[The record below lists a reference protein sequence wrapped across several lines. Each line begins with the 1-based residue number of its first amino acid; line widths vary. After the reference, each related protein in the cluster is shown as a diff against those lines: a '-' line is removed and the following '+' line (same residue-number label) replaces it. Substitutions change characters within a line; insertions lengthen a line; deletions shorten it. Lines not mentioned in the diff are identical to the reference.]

1 MNNRYKKIGLAAVL
15 VGSLTL
21 TSCSDFLTIKP
32 LNDVVVEN
40 YWEKKSE
47 VAAVVASCY
56 YDMQK
61 AAFTQRLIA
70 WGELR
75 GDNVTETSNLQN
87 NTTTYDFFT
96 NNITTNNYWNDWS
109 AFYNVINLCNT
120 VLYYAP
126 QTQQVD
132 GTFTAE
138 ELHSYEAEVKAIRSL
153 CYFYLVR
160 TFKKV
165 PLVTTASIGDDV
177 DFKVPASSE
186 EDVLGFIETELK
198 EASQYIWNRTYFDDN
213 ADRKGRFNKQSVKA
227 LLADVYLWEGKYQEC
242 ADLCGEILSE
252 KKAEYEKQQQ
262 EMENGTYSSYV
273 SNGAL
278 SLYEGY
284 PLIDGSQSSH
294 YAYNWLYYTGN
305 SFESILEL
313 QFTQEAN
320 LENSGISFFYGDR
333 SNVGSGLLN
342 AASFLCVN
350 DASSLFSDENDERL
364 FENTGYESGKTS
376 SAYYV
381 RKYRYYYGDANQGTL
396 RATFAN
402 WIVYKLT
409 DIMLM
414 RAEALA
420 YLGGDANSEEAFALV
435 KAVNER
441 YCGGESK
448 LTYDASN
455 IKKMVLDERQRET
468 LFEGKRWYDL
478 VRMVRHADDPV
489 KAMSELRSS
498 YLIRKYG
505 RNGQDAVA
513 RMGSLNN
520 LFLPYYQSE
529 VDVNPL
535 LKPDQNPSYQ

>member
-1 MNNRYKKIGLAAVL
+1 MNNIYKKIGVAAIL
-15 VGSLTL
+15 MGSITL

-47 VAAVVASCY
+47 VASVVASCY

-61 AAFTQRLIA
+61 AAFMQRVVA

-109 AFYNVINLCNT
+109 PFYNVINLCNT

-126 QTQQVD
+126 QTQKAD
-132 GTFTAE
+132 GTFTEE
-138 ELHSYEAEVKAIRSL
+138 ELQSYEAEVKAIRSF

-186 EDVLGFIETELK
+186 EAVLKFIEDDLK
-198 EASQYIWNRTYFDDN
+198 DAEKSIWNRNYFDER
-213 ADRKGRFNKQSVKA
+213 ADRKGHFNKQSVKA

-252 KKAEYEKQQQ
+252 KKTEYEQQQQ
-262 EMENGTYSSYV
+262 EMENGSYTSYT

-278 SLYEGY
+278 ALYEDY
-284 PLIDGSQSSH
+284 PLLDGSQSDH
-294 YAYNWLYYTGN
+294 YAYEWLYYTGN
-305 SFESILEL
+305 SFESIMEL

-320 LENSGISFFYGDR
+320 LENSGVSFFYGNR
-333 SNVGSGLLN
+333 TNVGSGLLN
-342 AASFLCVN
+342 AASYLC
-350 DASSLFSDENDERL
+350 SSGEGSLFSDENDERL
-364 FENTGYESGKTS
+364 YENTGYEAGTTS

-381 RKYRYYYGDANQGTL
+381 RKYRYYYANANTGVL
-396 RATFAN
+396 RSTYAN

-420 YLGGDANSEEAFALV
+420 YLGGDANSEEAFSLV

-448 LTYDASN
+448 LTYEASD
-455 IKKMVLDERQRET
+455 IKKTVLDERQRET

-478 VRMVRHADDPV
+478 VRMVRHAEDPV
-489 KAMSELRSS
+489 KAMAELRSS